1 MIDTPTPDNLMK
13 VLLDLVNVLAD
24 KQRILLEEHKKLKD
38 NQRMMTKAIFDLH
51 KRVEKSENKNSII
64 ISGR

>member
-1 MIDTPTPDNLMK
+1 MMIHGNTYIDHEKDIKEL
-13 VLLDLVNVLAD
+13 
-24 KQRILLEEHKKLKD
+24 QERIEQLEEIHKKLKD